1 MKKAYVLL
9 FMFIVNCYIS
19 QNIISVNDLK
29 YVESSYSMEE
39 LIKKVLISDG
49 YSDCVNVE
57 NVVFS
62 PNLNYKQRNYGYF
75 NKENTGFPF
84 KEGLFLSTGYASSI
98 GNMISSVYSSNV
110 LGNGGDMDLIK
121 ALQAE
126 NPGIS
131 ISKMFDSSYIEFD
144 FVPLKDEISFNY
156 LLASS
161 EYTKSYPCSYTDGFA
176 LLLKK
181 VEDADYVNLAVL
193 PDNTP
198 VSVTNIRPKVGTYC
212 LDKNIEFYA
221 GAYKEL
227 NGIPKSVGNYL
238 PFEMNFT
245 GRTIPLTA
253 KAKVEPFVKYHFKFV
268 IADYLDPILDSAVF
282 LEGGSLN
289 LSVKI
294 TDKNG
299 IDLDKE
305 VYKCKNEQISLFA
318 KLSSQAKYLSFKWYY
333 NGVLLSGANTYKI
346 DALNPGIYTVVAVPD
361 IPGNQTCSVTTS
373 VEVKDINQS
382 LKILGNLEFCKGKST
397 ILSTDKIYSKYSW
410 SNGQSII
417 STQPTCEVT
426 EPGTYTLRIKN
437 DKGCDAVSSVQVE
450 EYPALNPEIKGNL
463 KFCKGKTTI
472 LSTDKIYSKYSWS
485 NGHNVISTESTCE
498 VTEAGKYTLKV
509 IDKNDCE
516 GAVSVQVEEYSELNP
531 EIKGK
536 LKFCKG
542 KTTIL
547 STDKIYSKYSWS
559 NGHNVISTEPTCEV
573 TEAGKYTLKVIDK
586 NDCEGAVSVQVE
598 EYPEPNPQ
606 VIGNLTYCQGGF
618 TELQGN
624 DGYVKYTWSG
634 PNIKGESPNRIHKV
648 DQPGKYTL
656 KVIDKNGCEGVVS
669 VKVDE
674 NKIDVHIIGE
684 KEFCEGDRL
693 TLSSNKVFESY
704 EWSDGINTLSNKSE
718 FVVTKSGTYYLTVRY
733 KGCTKITQITV
744 KAIPYPTI
752 SQVIVSSIEGKAE
765 VIVYPKGN
773 YIYSLDSFTWQSSN
787 IFESLNV
794 GFYKVWVKTL
804 LGCTS
809 GPFNF
814 KITDIPNIITPNGD
828 GINDIWKLKNL
839 SVGTQIQIYN
849 RYGKLLFEKQV
860 INKDE
865 IVEWNGKYLGRKV
878 ESSSYWYVIT
888 LTNGKKITG
897 WIAVRNYNELD

>member
-1 MKKAYVLL
+1 
-9 FMFIVNCYIS
+9 
-19 QNIISVNDLK
+19 
-29 YVESSYSMEE
+29 
-39 LIKKVLISDG
+39 
-49 YSDCVNVE
+49 
-57 NVVFS
+57 
-62 PNLNYKQRNYGYF
+62 
-75 NKENTGFPF
+75 
-84 KEGLFLSTGYASSI
+84 
-98 GNMISSVYSSNV
+98 
-110 LGNGGDMDLIK
+110 
-121 ALQAE
+121 
-126 NPGIS
+126 
-131 ISKMFDSSYIEFD
+131 
-144 FVPLKDEISFNY
+144 
-156 LLASS
+156 
-161 EYTKSYPCSYTDGFA
+161 
-176 LLLKK
+176 
-181 VEDADYVNLAVL
+181 
-193 PDNTP
+193 
-198 VSVTNIRPKVGTYC
+198 
-212 LDKNIEFYA
+212 
-221 GAYKEL
+221 
-227 NGIPKSVGNYL
+227 
-238 PFEMNFT
+238 
-245 GRTIPLTA
+245 
-253 KAKVEPFVKYHFKFV
+253 
-268 IADYLDPILDSAVF
+268 
-282 LEGGSLN
+282 
-289 LSVKI
+289 
-294 TDKNG
+294 
-299 IDLDKE
+299 
-305 VYKCKNEQISLFA
+305 
-318 KLSSQAKYLSFKWYY
+318 
-333 NGVLLSGANTYKI
+333 
-346 DALNPGIYTVVAVPD
+346 
-361 IPGNQTCSVTTS
+361 
-373 VEVKDINQS
+373 
-382 LKILGNLEFCKGKST
+382 
-397 ILSTDKIYSKYSW
+397 
-410 SNGQSII
+410 
-417 STQPTCEVT
+417 
-426 EPGTYTLRIKN
+426 
-437 DKGCDAVSSVQVE
+437 
-450 EYPALNPEIKGNL
+450 
-463 KFCKGKTTI
+463 
-472 LSTDKIYSKYSWS
+472 
-485 NGHNVISTESTCE
+485 
-498 VTEAGKYTLKV
+498 
-509 IDKNDCE
+509 
-516 GAVSVQVEEYSELNP
+516 ELNP

-536 LKFCKG
+536 LEFCKG

-586 NDCEGAVSVQVE
+586 NGCEGAVSVQVEEYPEPNPQVIGNLTYCQGGFTELQGNDGYVKYTWSGPNIKGESPNRIHKVDQPGKYTLKVIDKNGCEGVVSVQVEEYPEPNPQVIGNLTYCQGGFTELQGNDGYVKYTWSGPNIKGESPNRIHKVDQPGKYTLKVIDKNGCEGVVSVQVEEYPEPNPQVIGNLTYCQGGFTELQGNDGYVKYTWSGPNIKGESPNRIHKVDQPGKYTLKVIDKNGCEGVVSVQVEEYPEPNPQVIGNLTYCQGGFTELQGNDGYVKYTWSGPNIKGESPNRIHKVDQPGKYTLKVIDKNGCEGVVSVQVEEYPEPNPQVIGNLTYCQGGFTELQGNDGYVKYTWSGPNIKGESPNRIHKVDQPGKYTLKVIDKNGCEGVVSVQVE

-684 KEFCEGDRL
+684 KEFCEGDRS

-704 EWSDGINTLSNKSE
+704 EWSDGINALSNKSE
-718 FVVTKSGTYYLTVRY
+718 FVVTKSGTYYLTVKY
-733 KGCTKITQITV
+733 KGCTKTTQITV

-752 SQVIVSSIEGKAE
+752 SQVIVSNIEGKAE

-814 KITDIPNIITPNGD
+814 KITDIPNVITPNGD
-828 GINDIWKLKNL
+828 GINDTWKLKNL
-839 SVGTQIQIYN
+839 SVGTHIQIYN